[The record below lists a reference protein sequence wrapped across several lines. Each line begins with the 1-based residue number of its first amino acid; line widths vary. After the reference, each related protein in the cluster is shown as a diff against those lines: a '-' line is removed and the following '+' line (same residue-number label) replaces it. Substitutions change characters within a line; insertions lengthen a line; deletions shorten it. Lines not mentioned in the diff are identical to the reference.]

1 MILLLFALLLL
12 LPYAGGEEKYIT
24 GKVVRKGK
32 EGVEI
37 NVGERDGVKL
47 GMQFQVFT
55 ESRMVYL
62 PFAGKGE
69 KEVLVERKPIATLV
83 VRKLYRTRS
92 LCEPVLSS
100 ESAEVKVGQTV
111 VEIKP
116 RFAEPKNVTPF
127 IDTFTIEPIT
137 PFCGQL
143 VRLRCEVTDANDRRH
158 LYFWEADGGLLH
170 PRLGVCGEADWTA
183 PLKPGRYNLT
193 VTVIDRHGARTRRRI
208 TVQVKNPSFQ
218 SIRFKAEA
226 LFGHIYPPFFRVSA
240 ISFDE
245 KGRMVLLDDD
255 ARRLIFFDFDSQPL
269 RASPPYF
276 EKLHYTSL
284 SISDGRYFLTEADSC
299 TIHIYDSAEEIFKSK
314 PALVLGGKG
323 LGNGYFQSPPVVRI
337 HPATGRIY
345 ALDRALGTIQVF
357 EPDGRFIKSFGRRGN
372 TEDSFVTPL
381 TMEFS
386 PDGELLVLDAGRK
399 TLLIFKEE
407 LYKGVF
413 PLKEPLTDPVDMR
426 VDYFTNKIVILE
438 RTRLSV
444 LNRDGA
450 VLVRFGEEGRFSKV
464 DEPSA
469 LYLSPAGTIYVSCKK
484 RRVLKRYSLKGRFM
498 GSLGEEKLYPL
509 KNFTVSKKGE
519 LFLLLKDNRIAR
531 LTEDGYLLSLFGG
544 LGKDRGKFLRPVA
557 MGVDDDG
564 NLYVADSRT
573 LSITRFLPDGNIYT
587 IRGGSERR
595 ERIDNIVDME
605 VVGKN
610 IYILQDRK
618 TYSVLVFSPEGEV
631 TAHYPSR
638 DFPVYGARRIGVEPS
653 GKTYIFTKG
662 GEMEFFDTS
671 GQRYDHST
679 GIRYDLEDML
689 VLPTG
694 DIIATTGEEFLLKFT
709 PSSHLKRRLSG
720 LTMMKYPSRL
730 AMDGYGRL
738 YLLDGEK
745 SFVCRLR
752 VEHET
757 EGR

>member
-1 MILLLFALLLL
+1 MFALLLL
-12 LPYAGGEEKYIT
+12 LPYAGGEEKHIT
-24 GKVVRKGK
+24 GKVIRKGK

-92 LCEPVLSS
+92 LCEPLLSS
-100 ESAEVKVGQTV
+100 KAAEVEVGQTV

-127 IDTFTIEPIT
+127 IDTFTTEPTT

-143 VRLRCEVTDANDRRH
+143 VRLNCKVTDANDRKH
-158 LYFWEADGGLLH
+158 LYFWEADEGLLH
-170 PRLGVCGEADWTA
+170 PRVGVCGEANWTA

-193 VTVIDRHGARTRRRI
+193 VTVVDRHGARARRRI
-208 TVQVKNPSFQ
+208 TVQVKNPLFPSV
-218 SIRFKAEA
+218 RFRAEA
-226 LFGHIYPPFFRVSA
+226 LFGHIYPPFFRVSS

-245 KGRMVLLDDD
+245 KGRMVLLDGD
-255 ARRLIFFDFDSQPL
+255 ARRLIFFDFDAQPL

-276 EKLHYTSL
+276 EKLNYTSL
-284 SISDGRYFLTEADSC
+284 SILDGRYFLTEADSC
-299 TIHIYDSAEEIFKSK
+299 TIHIYDNAEEIFKSK
-314 PALVLGGKG
+314 PALVIGGKG
-323 LGNGYFQSPPVVRI
+323 LGNGYFHSPPIVRI
-337 HPATGRIY
+337 HPVTKKIY
-345 ALDRALGTIQVF
+345 ALDRSLGAIQVF

-372 TEDSFVTPL
+372 TEDSFTSPL

-386 PDGELLVLDAGRK
+386 PDGELLVLDAGRGAI
-399 TLLIFKEE
+399 LLFEE
-407 LYKGVF
+407 GLYKGVF
-413 PLKEPLTDPVDMR
+413 PLKEPLRNPIDMR
-426 VDYFTNKIVILE
+426 VDYFTGRIVVLE
-438 RTRLSV
+438 QTHLSV
-444 LNRDGA
+444 MSREGD
-450 VLVRFGEEGRFSKV
+450 VIVRFGDKGRFSKV

-469 LYLSPAGTIYVSCKK
+469 LYLSPTGTIYVSCENG
-484 RRVLKRYSLKGRFM
+484 RVLKRYSLKGRFM
-498 GSLGEEKLYPL
+498 GSVGEEKLYPV
-509 KNFTVSKKGE
+509 KNITVSKRGE
-519 LFLLLKDNRIAR
+519 LFLLLKGNRIAR

-544 LGKDRGKFLRPVA
+544 YGREKGRFLRPVA

-573 LSITRFLPDGNIYT
+573 LSITCFSPDGNIYT

-605 VVGKN
+605 VVGRN

-618 TYSVLVFSPEGEV
+618 TYSVLVFSPEGKV

-638 DFPVYGARRIGVEPS
+638 DFPVYGARRIGVETS
-653 GKTYIFTKG
+653 GKAYIFTKG
-662 GEMEFFDTS
+662 GEIEFFDTS

-679 GIRYDLEDML
+679 NIRYDLEDML

-694 DIIATTGEEFLLKFT
+694 DIIATTGEDFLIKFT
-709 PSSHLKRRLSG
+709 PSSHLKRRLG
-720 LTMMKYPSRL
+720 GVRMMRCPSRL

-738 YLLDGEK
+738 YLLDGDK

-752 VEHET
+752 MEHET